1 MMKKILLCTLC
12 AIIMLSSFAQESKLP
27 LLKTTKSG
35 INYENMDKTV
45 KPGDDFFQYATGNW
59 IKHNPQP
66 PIYPMWGSFTKL
78 DDDNTKAVAS
88 IIKDIAGRRNKP
100 GSIEQK
106 IGDLYCLAMDSVRRN
121 REGAAPVMADVNRI
135 KAISTREGLLKMM
148 TREHDNLLWSLYIGV
163 DDKNATQHIISVN
176 QGGLSMGNR
185 DYYISKDPE
194 IAKIRKAA
202 IKHYENLFKLCGY
215 SSKQAKK
222 YVKTIWDMETR
233 LAKASYSIEQMR
245 DPEANYHKMSVEEF
259 SKTCHGF
266 DWASYLRDYG
276 YDKTTEVLLGQPEPV
291 ALACDMM
298 MKEPLENLK
307 LLYIFR
313 TIKAGSSYL
322 SDDFLAENFEF
333 SRIINGAKEMT
344 PRWQRSVDLVSGLLN
359 DAVGQMYVKKY
370 FPPEAKTRMLELV
383 KNLQIA
389 LGKRIK
395 DQKWMSDD
403 TKKLALEKLDAFYV
417 KIGYPDKWDDLSKLV
432 IDPKKSLYE
441 NVVEAGR
448 FYFELDKQKNYNK
461 PVDRDEWQMPA
472 QMVNAYYNPTT
483 NEICFPAGILQPPFF
498 DMKADDATNYGAI
511 GVVIGHEMTHGF
523 DDQGSQYDKKG
534 NLNNWWAE
542 SDLAAFKLATEQ
554 MAVYFDSLWVI
565 PGQLR
570 SNGRQCLGEN
580 IADHGGI
587 NIAYDALQMAQKD
600 HGRLPVENG
609 FTPEQRFFLSFANVW
624 AGVSSEQI
632 LRYLTINDVHSANH
646 LRVNGGVAQCEY
658 WYKAFNIKPDAK
670 LYVDPK
676 KRVNIW

>member
-1 MMKKILLCTLC
+1 MKKIILSAVCALLLLP
-12 AIIMLSSFAQESKLP
+12 AFAQY
-27 LLKTTKSG
+27 KSG
-35 INYENMDKTV
+35 LHVENLDTSV
-45 KPGDDFFQYATGNW
+45 NPGDNFFQYATGNW
-59 IKHNPQP
+59 IKNNPQP

-78 DDDNTKAVAS
+78 DDDNTKAVAGIIQS
-88 IIKDIAGRRNKP
+88 ISGRRNKP
-100 GSIEQK
+100 GTVEQK
-106 IGDLYCLAMDSVRRN
+106 IGDLYNLAMDSVRRN
-121 REGAAPVMADVNRI
+121 REGAAPVMAEVNKI
-135 KAISTREGLLKMM
+135 KAITTREELFKYL

-163 DDKNATQHIISVN
+163 DDKNATEHIVSIN

-185 DYYISKDPE
+185 DYYLSKDPE
-194 IAKIRKAA
+194 VAKIRNAA
-202 IKHYENLFKLCGY
+202 ITHYENLFKRCGY
-215 SSKQAKK
+215 SPKQAKK
-222 YVKTIWDMETR
+222 FVKTIWKMETEI
-233 LAKASYSIEQMR
+233 AKVSYSIEQMR
-245 DPEANYHKMSVEEF
+245 APKPTHPKMGVEEL

-313 TIKAGSSYL
+313 AIKGGSPYL
-322 SDDFLAENFEF
+322 SDDFIAENFDF
-333 SRIINGAKEMT
+333 NRKISGAQEMT
-344 PRWQRSVDLVSGLLN
+344 PRWQRSVDLVSSLLN

-370 FPPEAKTRMLELV
+370 FSPEAKTRMLELV
-383 KNLQIA
+383 KNLQTA
-389 LGKRIK
+389 LGERIK
-395 DQKWMSDD
+395 AQAWMSED
-403 TKKLALEKLDAFYV
+403 TKKVALDKLNAFYI
-417 KIGYPDKWDDLSKLV
+417 KIGYPDKWEDLSKLI
-432 IDPKKSLYE
+432 IDPKKSLYD
-441 NVVEAGR
+441 NVVEAGK

-498 DMKADDATNYGAI
+498 DIAADDAINYGAI

-523 DDQGSQYDKKG
+523 DDQGSQYDKDG
-534 NLNNWWAE
+534 NLKTWWAE
-542 SDLAAFKLATEQ
+542 SDVKAFKLATEQ

-565 PGQLR
+565 PGELR

-580 IADHGGI
+580 IADHGGL
-587 NIAYDALQMAQKD
+587 NIAYDALQMAQKK
-600 HGRLPVENG
+600 HGRLPDDNG

-624 AGVSSEQI
+624 AGVSSDQI

-646 LRVNGGVAQCEY
+646 LRVNGGLSQCEY
-658 WYKAFNIKPDAK
+658 WYKAFDIKPGNK

>member
-1 MMKKILLCTLC
+1 MKKIILSAVCALLLLP
-12 AIIMLSSFAQESKLP
+12 AFAQY
-27 LLKTTKSG
+27 KSG
-35 INYENMDKTV
+35 LHVENLDTSV
-45 KPGDDFFQYATGNW
+45 NPGDNFFQYATGNW
-59 IKHNPQP
+59 IKNNPQP

-78 DDDNTKAVAS
+78 DDDNTKAVAGIIQS
-88 IIKDIAGRRNKP
+88 ISGRRNKS
-100 GSIEQK
+100 GTVEQK
-106 IGDLYCLAMDSVRRN
+106 IGDLYNLAMDSVRRN
-121 REGAAPVMADVNRI
+121 REGAAPVMAEVNKI
-135 KAISTREGLLKMM
+135 KAITTREELFKYL

-163 DDKNATQHIISVN
+163 DDKNATEHIVSIN

-185 DYYISKDPE
+185 DYYLSKDPE
-194 IAKIRKAA
+194 VAKIRNAA
-202 IKHYENLFKLCGY
+202 ITHYENLFKLCGY
-215 SSKQAKK
+215 SPKQAKK
-222 YVKTIWDMETR
+222 FVKTIWKMETEI
-233 LAKASYSIEQMR
+233 AKVSYSIEQMR
-245 DPEANYHKMSVEEF
+245 DPEANYHKMSVEEL

-313 TIKAGSSYL
+313 AIKGGSPYL
-322 SDDFLAENFEF
+322 SDDFIAENFDF
-333 SRIINGAKEMT
+333 NRKISGAQEMT
-344 PRWQRSVDLVSGLLN
+344 PRWQRSVDLVSSLLN

-370 FPPEAKTRMLELV
+370 FSPEAKTRMLELV
-383 KNLQIA
+383 KNLQTA
-389 LGKRIK
+389 LGERIK
-395 DQKWMSDD
+395 AQAWMSED
-403 TKKLALEKLDAFYV
+403 TKKVALDKLNAFYI
-417 KIGYPDKWDDLSKLV
+417 KIGYPDKWEDLSKLI
-432 IDPKKSLYE
+432 IDPKKSLYD
-441 NVVEAGR
+441 NVVEAGK

-498 DMKADDATNYGAI
+498 DIAADDAINYGAI

-523 DDQGSQYDKKG
+523 DDQGSQYDKDG
-534 NLNNWWAE
+534 NLKTWWAE
-542 SDLAAFKLATEQ
+542 SDVKAFKLATEQ

-565 PGQLR
+565 PGELR

-580 IADHGGI
+580 IADHGGL
-587 NIAYDALQMAQKD
+587 NIAYDALQMAQKK
-600 HGRLPVENG
+600 HGRLPDDNG

-624 AGVSSEQI
+624 AGVSSDQI

-646 LRVNGGVAQCEY
+646 LRVNGGLSQCEY
-658 WYKAFNIKPDAK
+658 WYKAFDIKPGNK